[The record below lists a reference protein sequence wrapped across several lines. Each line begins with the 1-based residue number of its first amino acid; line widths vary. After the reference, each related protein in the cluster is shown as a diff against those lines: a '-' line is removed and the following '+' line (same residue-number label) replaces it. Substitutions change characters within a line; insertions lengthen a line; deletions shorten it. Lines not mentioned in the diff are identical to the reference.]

1 MDGRTVS
8 GRNASRGSEGYVLF
22 GVLVGVTLVG
32 VGLTAAVTLWSQ
44 AVQRDREAELL
55 FRGEAVVRALER
67 FQQDRPGTLPET
79 LEELVEGK
87 YLRRAWD
94 DPMTGRGFRIL
105 RAEEAGAPATSAAGV
120 IGARPRPTNPAG
132 AEFGERDEGGASGER
147 DEDGERPDPDAPG
160 TVTGITGVVS
170 TSDLLS
176 FRTYEGA
183 RRYSDWRFE
192 AQVGAAA
199 AGAAADRERPGRE
212 RDPR

>member
-8 GRNASRGSEGYVLF
+8 GRNAPRGSEGYVLF

-79 LEELVEGK
+79 LDELVEGK
-87 YLRRAWD
+87 YLRRAWG

-105 RAEEAGAPATSAAGV
+105 RAEEATAPATSAAGV
-120 IGARPRPTNPAG
+120 IGARARPTNPAG

-147 DEDGERPDPDAPG
+147 DEDEERPDPDAPG

-199 AGAAADRERPGRE
+199 AGASGDREPGGRE

>member
-1 MDGRTVS
+1 MDARTVS
-8 GRNASRGSEGYVLF
+8 GSRAGNSSAGYVLF
-22 GVLVGVTLVG
+22 GVLIGITLLG

-44 AVQRDREAELL
+44 AVQREDEAELL
-55 FRGEAVVRALER
+55 FRGEAIVRALER

-79 LEELVEGK
+79 LDELVEGK
-87 YLRRAWD
+87 YLRRAWR
-94 DPMTGRGFRIL
+94 DPMTGRSFRIL
-105 RAEEAGAPATSAAGV
+105 RAEEAAAPATSAAGV
-120 IGARPRPTNPAG
+120 IGARARPTNPAG
-132 AEFGERDEGGASGER
+132 AEFGERDEGGASRER
-147 DEDGERPDPDAPG
+147 DEDGERTDPDAPG

-199 AGAAADRERPGRE
+199 AGAPPDRERPGRE

>member
-1 MDGRTVS
+1 M
-8 GRNASRGSEGYVLF
+8 LF
-22 GVLVGVTLVG
+22 GVLVGATLVG
-32 VGLTAAVTLWSQ
+32 VGLTAAVTLWSRI
-44 AVQRDREAELL
+44 VQRDREAELL

-79 LEELVEGK
+79 LDELVEGK
-87 YLRRAWD
+87 YLRRAWL

-105 RAEEAGAPATSAAGV
+105 RAEEATAPATAAAGIV
-120 IGARPRPTNPAG
+120 VARPRPTNPAG
-132 AEFGERDEGGASGER
+132 AEFEVRDEER
-147 DEDGERPDPDAPG
+147 ERPEPDTPG

-183 RRYSDWRFE
+183 RRYSEWRFE
-192 AQVGAAA
+192 AQVGAT
-199 AGAAADRERPGRE
+199 AGGDSPNREPPGRE

>member
-8 GRNASRGSEGYVLF
+8 GRNAPRGSEGYVLF
-22 GVLVGVTLVG
+22 GVLVGVTLLG

-79 LEELVEGK
+79 LDELVEGK
-87 YLRRAWD
+87 YLRRAWI

-105 RAEEAGAPATSAAGV
+105 RAEEAAAPATSAAGV
-120 IGARPRPTNPAG
+120 IGARARPTNPAG
-132 AEFGERDEGGASGER
+132 EEERGPAESEPQTEP
-147 DEDGERPDPDAPG
+147 EDAAEA
-160 TVTGITGVVS
+160 TTGITGVVS

-192 AQVGAAA
+192 AEVGAAA
-199 AGAAADRERPGRE
+199 AGAFGDREPSGRE